1 MRHPGPFE
9 PRPRLRPERAI
20 TLVVIFWI
28 LAPLSSAGL
37 AASVGSL
44 PLSTWWQEAI
54 VGVFVGVMTV
64 AALAL
69 SIWGTAIIKIW
80 LKALPISGSII
91 LGLPLVA
98 VSTIATAQYIAR
110 TLPTGPGNGM
120 TPTNTQTV
128 STFLGV
134 WTVLV
139 AYQGKFFWD
148 RAVEAWEKD
157 GLRSLL
163 PGLKRFNP
171 LSRHLA
177 RGRLADRQAHAWLA
191 LRAAGPLDR
200 GEHERYRRW
209 RRVGR
214 NRRALERRGDLRGPL
229 IKGAICLAA
238 LVVLW
243 ILTRLRHG

>member
-1 MRHPGPFE
+1 MS
-9 PRPRLRPERAI
+9 
-20 TLVVIFWI
+20 FWI

-37 AASVGSL
+37 AATVGSL

-54 VGVFVGVMTV
+54 VWTFVSVVTV

-69 SIWGTAIIKIW
+69 SIWGTAIIKTW
-80 LKALPISGSII
+80 LRELPVSGSIVF
-91 LGLPLVA
+91 GLPLVA

-157 GLRSLL
+157 GLRSII

-171 LSRHLA
+171 LSKHLA

-191 LRAAGPLDR
+191 LRAAGPLDDDER
-200 GEHERYRRW
+200 KRYRRW

-214 NRRALERRGDLRGPL
+214 NRRALEMRGDMRGPL
-229 IKGAICLAA
+229 IKVAICLTI
-238 LVVLW
+238 LVAIW
-243 ILTRLRHG
+243 ILTRFRHG